1 MLFIQ
6 ELLLP
11 VPKSVSIISSMICKV
26 CTKNIEPER
35 LSILPNTVFCAPC
48 AQLYSKVKPNK
59 GIMVFDH
66 KTGGTLCTM
75 SADYYDN
82 NKQYFVPNSSN
93 RRSVMKNFSKNIC
106 S

>member
-1 MLFIQ
+1 
-6 ELLLP
+6 
-11 VPKSVSIISSMICKV
+11 MICKV
-26 CTKNIEPER
+26 CSEGIEAER

-48 AQLYSKVKPNK
+48 AQKYSKVQPKK

-75 SADYYDN
+75 SAEYYKN
-82 NKQYFVPNSSN
+82 NKHYFVPNGA
-93 RRSVMKNFSKNIC
+93 RSVMKNFSKNIC